1 MDKKCSSCSVVKDL
15 KEFGLKWKDRE
26 YRQSFC
32 KGCAARRS
40 VAYYKQHRKKI
51 LDKSLKVQE
60 EDRAWLR
67 ELKDNKPCMDCKV
80 VHRHFALDY
89 DHRDP
94 SKKLAAVGNVL
105 NSHGRAT
112 ALKEIA
118 KCDLVCANCHRYR
131 TYAVKA

>member
-1 MDKKCSSCSVVKDL
+1 MDKKCSSCSVIKDIT
-15 KEFGLKWKDRE
+15 EFGLRHKNKE
-26 YRQSFC
+26 YRQAFC
-32 KGCAARRS
+32 KGCAAERS
-40 VAYYKQHRKKI
+40 ILYYKQHKKKI
-51 LDKSLKVQE
+51 LGKALKAQE
-60 EDRAWLR
+60 EDRIWLR

-105 NSHGRAT
+105 NRNGREA
-112 ALKEIA
+112 ALKEMS
-118 KCDLVCANCHRYR
+118 KCDLICANCHRYR